1 VDSPSELKTSS
12 LSPNLLDHPAKT
24 HRFGSFSFR
33 GSNDTPPHNN
43 RVDSIDADMQLDF
56 GSRSK
61 QSALAFCH
69 REHIPNGKQDMKYS
83 SAAAALLVG
92 VMLSAQAAAG
102 SDRGLP
108 CVARVL
114 HSEQLPFAPIDS
126 WLVKVT
132 LEITPPKGGA
142 FITTL
147 QDSTP
152 WQVPP
157 PRRGQTFRLRCDP
170 AYPANLHLMSQAAG
184 RTAF

>member
-1 VDSPSELKTSS
+1 
-12 LSPNLLDHPAKT
+12 
-24 HRFGSFSFR
+24 
-33 GSNDTPPHNN
+33 
-43 RVDSIDADMQLDF
+43 
-56 GSRSK
+56 
-61 QSALAFCH
+61 
-69 REHIPNGKQDMKYS
+69 MKFS

-92 VMLSAQAAAG
+92 ATLSAQAAAG

-114 HSEQLPFAPIDS
+114 HSEQLPFAPINY

-132 LEITPPKGGA
+132 LEVTPPNSGA

-170 AYPANLHLMSQAAG
+170 ANPGNLHLVSQAAA

>member
-1 VDSPSELKTSS
+1 
-12 LSPNLLDHPAKT
+12 
-24 HRFGSFSFR
+24 
-33 GSNDTPPHNN
+33 
-43 RVDSIDADMQLDF
+43 
-56 GSRSK
+56 
-61 QSALAFCH
+61 
-69 REHIPNGKQDMKYS
+69 MKFS

-92 VMLSAQAAAG
+92 VTLSAQASA
-102 SDRGLP
+102 SSEHRLP

-114 HSEQLPFAPIDS
+114 HSEQLPFAPINY

-132 LEITPPKGGA
+132 LEVTPPNGSA

-147 QDSTP
+147 QNSTP

>member
-1 VDSPSELKTSS
+1 
-12 LSPNLLDHPAKT
+12 
-24 HRFGSFSFR
+24 
-33 GSNDTPPHNN
+33 
-43 RVDSIDADMQLDF
+43 
-56 GSRSK
+56 
-61 QSALAFCH
+61 
-69 REHIPNGKQDMKYS
+69 MKFS

-92 VMLSAQAAAG
+92 ATLSAQAAAG
-102 SDRGLP
+102 NDRGLP

-114 HSEQLPFAPIDS
+114 HSEQLPFAPTNY

-132 LEITPPKGGA
+132 LEVTPPNSGA

-170 AYPANLHLMSQAAG
+170 ANPGSLHLVSQAAA